1 MAVIAPPATF
11 GQLQPDLG
19 FDYVYAEQMIRME
32 LSEKL
37 DVLGLGLVQ
46 LWAELQGTG
55 SDVARVTRMGGV
67 GWQEAMVELA
77 GETDPIVKTGFRT
90 GFDTVA
96 IARHGLGKS
105 ESYQSAL
112 LSREPAVLLRALKN
126 LLPASWL
133 KTLRLKWAAVGA
145 TFADSVGT
153 PGTPWTFTDEL
164 ALVAYFHET
173 EGFEGGPGSVIT
185 GRHPEQ
191 YTDLRASIRAEPN
204 FQFPEITQAT
214 QGLTGNGGSF
224 DFLGLRN
231 FSSHDVENSGGDHQG
246 FAYVPGAIGWAVV
259 RTGDLRDEVEDPEKA
274 LFVEDFGLVCEWKSE
289 GETASAEFNANAWFG
304 AAKADPTVAPQ
315 VRLVSIDD

>member
-1 MAVIAPPATF
+1 MGTITSPATF
-11 GQLQPDLG
+11 SQLQPDVG
-19 FDYVYAEQMIRME
+19 FDYVYAEQAIRME
-32 LSEKL
+32 IAEEL

-77 GETDPIVKTGFRT
+77 GETDAIVKTGFRT

-96 IARHGLGKS
+96 IARHGLAKS

-112 LSREPAVLLRALKN
+112 LSREPAVLLRALKE
-126 LLPASWL
+126 LLPQSWL
-133 KTLRLKWAAVGA
+133 KTLRSKWTTVGA
-145 TFADSVGT
+145 SFADSVGT
-153 PGTPWTFTDEL
+153 PGTAWTFTDEL

-173 EGFEGGPGSVIT
+173 EGFPGMAIT

-191 YTDLRASIRAEPN
+191 FTDLRTSIRAEPN
-204 FQFPEITQAT
+204 FQFPEITQQI
-214 QGLTGNGGSF
+214 QGLRSGGGSF

-231 FSSHDVENSGGDHQG
+231 FASFDVTDSGGDHQG

-259 RTGDLRDEVEDPEKA
+259 RTDELRMEVEDPDKA
-274 LFVEDFGLVCEWKSE
+274 LFVEDFGLVCEWKSD

-304 AAKADPTVAPQ
+304 TGKADPSVAPQ
-315 VRLVSIDD
+315 VRIVSVND